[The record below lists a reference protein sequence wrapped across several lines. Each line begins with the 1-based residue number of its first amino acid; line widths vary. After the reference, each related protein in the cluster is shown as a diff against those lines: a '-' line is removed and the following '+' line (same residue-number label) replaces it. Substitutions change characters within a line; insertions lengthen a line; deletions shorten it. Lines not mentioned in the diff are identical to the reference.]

1 MSMKKIEG
9 FIASAPKTKGNGEIK
24 YCLWVNEAG
33 NKTCNLHVQIID
45 NDGDGT
51 YSKNLFS
58 VSEYLSYRNSNEN
71 PDQLKGLNVEKN
83 IPEVSNNNNDIG
95 FLKAVLRHLLD

>member
-9 FIASAPKTKGNGEIK
+9 FIWSAPKSKENGEIK
-24 YCLWVNEAG
+24 YCLWVNETG
-33 NKTCNLHVQIID
+33 NETCELYVQIID
-45 NDGDGT
+45 NDGGGT

-58 VSEYLSYRNSNEN
+58 VSEYQPYRNSNEN
-71 PDQLKGLNVEKN
+71 PDQLKFFNVEKK
-83 IPEVSNNNNDIG
+83 EHDVSNNNNDIG